1 MKRLVL
7 VVTAAAF
14 LAWLVWLAYT
24 VSRAGTVPIVSRAQL
39 TAATDLIVAEVTL
52 APDGPPQ
59 KKVKVVRV
67 VSGDHAKPGTE
78 IEIDNIRSAK
88 VQKGKDRVNP
98 EEGQEY
104 FIPVVFAGGRYR
116 VAGLPDSPGYKDQA
130 NPFPV
135 IYPWVEEVMVQL
147 RTLGILK

>member
-1 MKRLVL
+1 MKRLFL

-14 LAWLVWLAYT
+14 LAWLGWLAYT
-24 VSRAGTVPIVSRAQL
+24 VARAGTVPIVSRAQL
-39 TAATDLIVAEVTL
+39 TAATDLIVAKVTL
-52 APDGPPQ
+52 AQDGPPQ
-59 KKVKVVRV
+59 TKVKVVQV

-98 EEGQEY
+98 EEGHEY
-104 FIPVVFAGGRYR
+104 FIPVMFAGGRYR

-135 IYPWVEEVMVQL
+135 IYPWVEEVKVQL